1 MFIPSPLRSNSRPP
15 RKKVHDKIPRT
26 SFCVT
31 SLKSKRMLHEPRS
44 TFSPIPQSLSLKEPA
59 PRPSPPAH
67 PFLASPQFQTTNRR
81 PQGDAPQK
89 ERPLHRALPQANSAP
104 IRRDPAYTPRPYVPS
119 TILAKVA
126 ENRGNLIE
134 RTNNMGGPR
143 RLFQSQLRN
152 SSPDHLTLLQTK
164 IASRK
169 RLCDRLWL
177 TARNSLTD
185 PSGGCV
191 GTDLWTNP
199 FLSVAL

>member
-1 MFIPSPLRSNSRPP
+1 MAETMAFDLHVLGMPPAFVLSQDQTLMFIPSPLRSNSRPP

-67 PFLASPQFQTTNRR
+67 PFLASPQFQTTHRR
-81 PQGDAPQK
+81 PPDDAPQK

-119 TILAKVA
+119 T
-126 ENRGNLIE
+126 GH
-134 RTNNMGGPR
+134 
-143 RLFQSQLRN
+143 FQSASAMDSQQSERSQLGAHGRR
-152 SSPDHLTLLQTK
+152 H
-164 IASRK
+164 IA
-169 RLCDRLWL
+169 
-177 TARNSLTD
+177 
-185 PSGGCV
+185 
-191 GTDLWTNP
+191 
-199 FLSVAL
+199 